1 MKAELVEKGDGTL
14 TVRYTAKN
22 AHEAT
27 IMAIALMGKDDNV
40 NLSTSSGFGDG
51 SVRIGAANFAVVEM
65 LSPKEA
71 A

>member
-14 TVRYTAKN
+14 TVRYTARN

-27 IMAIALMGKDDNV
+27 IMAMASMGKDDNV

-51 SVRIGAANFAVVEM
+51 KVSIGSVAIAVVEL
-65 LSPKEA
+65 LSPKETA
-71 A
+71 